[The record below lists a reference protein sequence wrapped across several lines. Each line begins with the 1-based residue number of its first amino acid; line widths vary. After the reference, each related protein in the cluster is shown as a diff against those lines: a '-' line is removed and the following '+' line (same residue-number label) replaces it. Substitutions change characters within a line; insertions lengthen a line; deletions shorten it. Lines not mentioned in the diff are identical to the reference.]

1 MIMIICIC
9 AYSISH
15 KKSHFSLTILMLECF
30 FRFRCVERWEPWT
43 VSFDQGLFI
52 LWTHVGYVWMHVR
65 QWRLGARKSFSKH
78 TGVIALQ
85 HLYLLFHRNQRW
97 TFTQ

>member
-15 KKSHFSLTILMLECF
+15 KESHFSLTILMLECF
-30 FRFRCVERWEPWT
+30 FSCVERWEPWT

-78 TGVIALQ
+78 SGVIALQ